1 MKADAVVIGGGA
13 AGTLC
18 AALAAGR
25 GLDVVLLEPN
35 RMLGRKLRITG
46 KGRCNVTNDC
56 DAREFIS
63 AIPGDGRFLQSAIH
77 KFGTSDTKALFE
89 GLGVAL
95 KTERGNRVFPES
107 DRADDIADALTK
119 LARENGVRVLRE
131 RATRILTDEAGA
143 VRAVSAGGGEI
154 ECEAAV
160 ICTGG
165 LSYPGT
171 GSTGDGYR
179 MARELGHTIRPCR
192 PSLVPLESPDAWC
205 REMQGFSLRNV
216 ELSAYED
223 EKLIY
228 KALGEM
234 LFTHFGVSG
243 PLVLSASAHM
253 RRFGECRYRLSIDL
267 KPGLDEKKLDARL
280 LRDFEKYSNREFR
293 NSLGD
298 LAGRAMIP
306 VLVEL
311 SGIPGDTRTN
321 SVTRQQR
328 AALAQLLKHFPV
340 SLSGPRP
347 IAEAI
352 VTSGGVATT
361 EVNPRTMESK
371 LVPGLYFAGEVL
383 DLDAYTGGYNLQI
396 AWSTAFVAAN
406 SLTVV

>member
-77 KFGTSDTKALFE
+77 KFGTLDTKALFE

-119 LARENGVRVLRE
+119 LVRENGVRVLRE

-406 SLTVV
+406 SLTGV

>member
-280 LRDFEKYSNREFR
+280 LRDFEKYSNREFH

-406 SLTVV
+406 SLTGV

>member
-1 MKADAVVIGGGA
+1 MIGGGA

-77 KFGTSDTKALFE
+77 KFGTLDTKALFE

-179 MARELGHTIRPCR
+179 MAGELGHTIRPCR

-371 LVPGLYFAGEVL
+371 LVPGSVFRRRGAGPRRV
-383 DLDAYTGGYNLQI
+383 YGR
-396 AWSTAFVAAN
+396 V
-406 SLTVV
+406 